1 MPLDKANAQ
10 NIAAA
15 VKDVIL
21 RLGVSIE
28 DAKGQCYDGCST
40 MTGVRNG
47 VTAIIKRD
55 NPKCLLTH
63 CYCHTLNLA
72 VGDTVKSVPLLK
84 ETLEDAYEL
93 TKLVKY
99 SPKRQAA
106 LKNIQEELKI
116 ENLKL
121 PVDDNNTGVDTF
133 SRLRLFCP
141 TQWAVRAKLLHSI
154 LNNYKPI
161 LDMLAWCNDSQNTS
175 DSDIRARAA
184 GLERKM
190 NYFNF
195 MYGLRLS
202 MLVLTHS
209 DNLSAT
215 LQTPNIC
222 AADAQKTANLVID
235 TLQKLRTD
243 ERAQIFFDLV
253 KKEAVRLGIDEP
265 EPCLPIRNKAP
276 RRMDDYFGYG
286 SSTPHH
292 HDSAASHYHAIYFAA
307 IDTVT
312 STIRDRFDQPD
323 YRVYLNLEKTLLN
336 GANGKNFEDTMT
348 FLVKNYQN
356 EFDFVQLKIQLES
369 LSCSFKDHS
378 SNDVSLGDVVNH
390 LRLLTQGQRLLLDQ
404 IMKLAQYCLVM
415 PASNATS
422 ERSFSAMRRIKTYL
436 RNSMTQ
442 NRLNHTMCINVHS
455 EKVDSIDLKFLLNEF
470 IDTNDRRKQIFAHMQ
485 FFLFLGVFVLLM
497 HHLISTGSF
506 SI

>member
-1 MPLDKANAQ
+1 MKLLRKIATDICLSGCYSILADEATDVSNTQQLVICIRCVTKDLAVEEDFIGLMPLDKANAQ

-15 VKDVIL
+15 IKDVIL
-21 RLGVSIE
+21 RLGLSIE
-28 DAKGQCYDGCST
+28 DAKAQCDDGCST
-40 MTGVRNG
+40 MNGVRNG
-47 VTAIIKRD
+47 VAAIIKRD

-63 CYCHTLNLA
+63 CFCNTLNLA
-72 VGDTVKSVPLLK
+72 VGDTVKSIPLLK
-84 ETLEDAYEL
+84 ETLEHAYEL

-116 ENLKL
+116 KNLKL
-121 PVDDNNTGVDTF
+121 PVDDNNTDVDTF

-141 TQWAVRAKLLHSI
+141 TRWTVTAKALHSI
-154 LNNYKPI
+154 FNNYKPI
-161 LDMLAWCNDSQNTS
+161 LGMLAWCNDSQNTS

-243 ERAQIFFDLV
+243 ERTQNFFDLV

-265 EPCLPIRNKAP
+265 EPCLPRRKKAP

-286 SSTPHH
+286 S
-292 HDSAASHYHAIYFAA
+292 
-307 IDTVT
+307 
-312 STIRDRFDQPD
+312 
-323 YRVYLNLEKTLLN
+323 
-336 GANGKNFEDTMT
+336 
-348 FLVKNYQN
+348 
-356 EFDFVQLKIQLES
+356 
-369 LSCSFKDHS
+369 
-378 SNDVSLGDVVNH
+378 
-390 LRLLTQGQRLLLDQ
+390 
-404 IMKLAQYCLVM
+404 
-415 PASNATS
+415 
-422 ERSFSAMRRIKTYL
+422 
-436 RNSMTQ
+436 
-442 NRLNHTMCINVHS
+442 
-455 EKVDSIDLKFLLNEF
+455 
-470 IDTNDRRKQIFAHMQ
+470 
-485 FFLFLGVFVLLM
+485 
-497 HHLISTGSF
+497 
-506 SI
+506 